1 MTTMPAL
8 YVRNYEHVTYCTNS
22 GYAFANRIAW
32 GIKTIETRGYP
43 APDSH
48 LGKRIAIVATYKG
61 KRKSEV
67 VCTAILRGWK
77 WYENENDFRDDF
89 KKHWVRNELSP
100 YRWGS
105 TKEKY
110 GWILEDV
117 QQVDGGDWTVNKGG
131 RVWTT
136 ANDFS
141 GHLMEAAS

>member
-1 MTTMPAL
+1 MNTMPAL
-8 YVRNYEHVTYCTNS
+8 YVRDFEDDRGNTCLANY
-22 GYAFANRIAW
+22 IAT
-32 GIKTIETRGYP
+32 GRKTIETRGYP

-48 LGKRIAIVATYKG
+48 LGKRIAIVATYNG
-61 KRKSEV
+61 KRKSVV

-77 WYENENDFRDDF
+77 RYETENEFRDDYPLHMILN
-89 KKHWVRNELSP
+89 KTSP

-117 QQVDGGDWTVNKGG
+117 QQVDGSEWTVNKGG

>member
-1 MTTMPAL
+1 MNTVPAL
-8 YVRNYEHVTYCTNS
+8 YVRDYEGIPNGFC
-22 GYAFANRIAW
+22 FANRIAT

-48 LGKRIAIVATYKG
+48 LGKRIAIVATYPTKY
-61 KRKSEV
+61 KSRV

-77 WYENENDFRDDF
+77 LYENENEFRDDY
-89 KKHWVRNELSP
+89 KKHWVRNEVSP

-105 TKEKY
+105 TKKKY
-110 GWILEDV
+110 GWILEDIQPV
-117 QQVDGGDWTVNKGG
+117 VSGDWSVNKGG

-141 GHLMEAAS
+141 GQLMEAAQ